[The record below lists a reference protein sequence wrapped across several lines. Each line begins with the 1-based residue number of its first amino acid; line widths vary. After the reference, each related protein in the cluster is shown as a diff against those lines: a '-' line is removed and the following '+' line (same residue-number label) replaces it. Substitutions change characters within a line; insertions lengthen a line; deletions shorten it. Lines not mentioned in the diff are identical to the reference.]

1 MRRNI
6 IKILAFMVILAYAG
20 KSVVSVYTEKKD
32 TATVTYGNVILGFNT
47 KAYIIKDEMIIKAP
61 FDGRVEKL
69 VKEGERVSKGRAILE
84 IYSSSFDEE
93 KLRQLEAVE
102 SELKKQDT
110 NIPFYKDLQKIDEMI
125 KKEQDNYKEALKKDA
140 ELAKKILRR
149 IDSLKAKKEEILKKG
164 PLVLQNIESLKEQ
177 KEYLEKYISDNTVT
191 INSPEAGIIS
201 YTFEGV
207 EDILNTKNMFDLK
220 IPKLSNLV
228 FENKEV
234 SGKVKEGQPVVKIV
248 DNFDWYLAVILEDKQ
263 ASLLKEESGIKILFS
278 DYPNEMRGRVIKVYK
293 GDDKLYVGIIK
304 MIDEYPDFY
313 KKSKADVEIK
323 LKECWGLKIPVSA
336 IAVENGKEGVW
347 VLKDRT
353 SKPVFKEIEIEI
365 SDGSYAIVK
374 GLKIYDRVLLQKER
388 NRGD

>member
-1 MRRNI
+1 M
-6 IKILAFMVILAYAG
+6 
-20 KSVVSVYTEKKD
+20 
-32 TATVTYGNVILGFNT
+32 GFNT

-234 SGKVKEGQPVVKIV
+234 SGEVKEGQPVVKIV

-347 VLKDRT
+347 VLKNGT